1 MQPHKTVIAEDA
13 PRPRA
18 EPGEPFT
25 RLWPRWFAG
34 LGRSG
39 FAIVAIVTFI
49 DALRQSIKIIVTQP
63 FEQWIVYFL
72 RSCVYVGFIG
82 CTILLAV
89 VWAHNRVPR
98 RGARQYAIVFAAVAL
113 AAGASVLVIGLWEF
127 MVLDADESPRALADL
142 VLTEFALGYGP
153 DWARY
158 WALGLLITGAWLYM
172 RAEAEQT
179 ASLARVAVDSER
191 LDQQTAEARLQMLEA
206 QIEPHFLFNT
216 LANVKRLYDTDRAN
230 GARML
235 RNLKEYLSV
244 ALPQMRETESTLG
257 REIAHVT
264 AYLNIQQIRMGRR
277 LAFAIEVPAS
287 LRKAGMPPLMLLTL
301 TENAIKHGLG
311 PSPTGGRID
320 VRATME
326 DGRLRV
332 QVADSGQGFAKSAGG
347 GTGLANIRARLKAI
361 FADGADLSLTLNVP
375 QGVVATIVLPYQDA
389 TSAGDP
395 Q

>member
-1 MQPHKTVIAEDA
+1 MTTMQAAADA
-13 PRPRA
+13 DNVERKGGAAHTGLRA
-18 EPGEPFT
+18 
-25 RLWPRWFAG
+25 RWFAG
-34 LGRSG
+34 LGGSG
-39 FAIVAIVTFI
+39 FAIVAIVALT
-49 DALRQSIKIIVTQP
+49 DAIRQSIKVIVTQP

-98 RGARQYAIVFAAVAL
+98 RGRWQYAIVFGTVAL
-113 AAGASVLVIGLWEF
+113 AAGASVLAIGVWEY
-127 MVLDADESPRALADL
+127 MVLDADGSPRALGDL
-142 VLTEFALGYGP
+142 VLAEFALTYGP

-172 RAEAEQT
+172 RAELEQT
-179 ASLARVAVDSER
+179 AALSQVAVDSAR

-216 LANVKRLYDTDRAN
+216 LANVKRLYDTDRGS

-235 RNLKEYLSV
+235 RNLRQYLAV

-277 LAFAIEVPAS
+277 LSFDIDVPDS
-287 LRKAGMPPLMLLTL
+287 LRGARMPPLMLLTL
-301 TENAIKHGLG
+301 AENAVKHGLG
-311 PSPTGGRID
+311 PSQKGGRID
-320 VRATME
+320 LRASV
-326 DGRLRV
+326 DHGRLRV
-332 QVADSGQGFAKSAGG
+332 QVIDTGQGFAKSAGG
-347 GTGLANIRARLKAI
+347 GTGLANIRARLKGLFGDA
-361 FADGADLSLTLNVP
+361 ASLSLTLNAAE
-375 QGVVATIVLPYQDA
+375 GVVATIVLPYQET
-389 TSAGDP
+389 TSPRDTP
-395 Q
+395 

>member
-1 MQPHKTVIAEDA
+1 MVYFSV
-13 PRPRA
+13 
-18 EPGEPFT
+18 G
-25 RLWPRWFAG
+25 G
-34 LGRSG
+34 LG
-39 FAIVAIVTFI
+39 
-49 DALRQSIKIIVTQP
+49 
-63 FEQWIVYFL
+63 
-72 RSCVYVGFIG
+72 GFIG
-82 CTILLAV
+82 CTILRRV

-98 RGARQYAIVFAAVAL
+98 AGARQYAIVFGAAAL
-113 AAGASVLVIGLWEF
+113 AAGASVLVMALWEF

-142 VLTEFALGYGP
+142 VLTDFALVYGP

-179 ASLARVAVDSER
+179 AALARVAVDSER
-191 LDQQTAEARLQMLEA
+191 LDQQTAVARLQMLEA

-277 LAFAIEVPAS
+277 LSFDINVPAS
-287 LRKAGMPPLMLLTL
+287 IRDARMPPLMLLTL
-301 TENAIKHGLG
+301 AENAIKHGLG
-311 PSPTGGRID
+311 PSSTGGRID
-320 VRATME
+320 LRATTE
-326 DGRLRV
+326 DGRLHV
-332 QVADSGQGFAKSAGG
+332 QVADTGQGFAKSAGG
-347 GTGLANIRARLKAI
+347 GTGLANIRARLKAL
-361 FADGADLSLTLNVP
+361 FGDGGDLSLTLNVP

-389 TSAGDP
+389 ASTGDS